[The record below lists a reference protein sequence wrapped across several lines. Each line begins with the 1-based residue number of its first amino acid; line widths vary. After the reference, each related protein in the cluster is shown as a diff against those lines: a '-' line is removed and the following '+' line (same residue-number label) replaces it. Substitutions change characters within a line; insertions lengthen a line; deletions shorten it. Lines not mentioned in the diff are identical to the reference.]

1 MNIFVIED
9 EKVAM
14 RNLQSLIGEV
24 SPAADIVG
32 EADSVSGS
40 IEWLKTHDMPDL
52 IFMDIYL
59 ADGSAFEIFEHV
71 SISCPVVFTTA
82 YNEYALR
89 AFKYNGIDYLL
100 KPINRDDLAT
110 AFEKLNLFKS
120 EDSNLVD
127 KIIRQL
133 SREERYKTHFLV
145 PDKGD
150 KYVPLAVDSIVYFYI
165 ADGVVKALDNNNR
178 YYILSQSLEELNE
191 QLDPQLF
198 FRANRQYLISKKAI
212 KDVGR
217 WFNGRLTINM
227 IIPTPSGEKIVIS
240 KAKTA
245 EFKKWF

>member
-9 EKVAM
+9 EKAAM

-120 EDSNLVD
+120 EDSGLVD

-133 SREERYKTHFLV
+133 NRKERYKTHFLV
-145 PDKGD
+145 PGKGD
-150 KYVPLAVDSIVYFYI
+150 KFVPLAVDSIVYFYI
-165 ADGVVKALDNNNR
+165 ADGLVKAVDDNNK

-212 KDVGR
+212 KDVGY
-217 WFNGRLTINM
+217 WFNRRLIINM
-227 IIPTPSGEKIVIS
+227 IIPTPSGEKIIIS